1 MLKLLQALVA
11 ISVLSLASAG
21 FTGGSLQISG
31 LRMLATAK
39 EEADAEFERAF
50 RRASEED

>member
-1 MLKLLQALVA
+1 MA
-11 ISVLSLASAG
+11 ISVFSLASAG
-21 FTGGSLQISG
+21 FSEGSLQISG